1 MTRTTRSMLSLAAL
15 LMLSLPLAACE
26 EEGGPMA
33 IYDIT
38 PRTGV
43 TAGEQR
49 VQITGA
55 NFRQD
60 IGYAVY
66 FGAQR
71 ATSVTIM
78 DTNTLFVG
86 TPQHDVGRVDVV
98 VAADDGPAFR
108 IHEAFD
114 FNDTGGT
121 VGEHTGS
128 GAGGAERY

>member
-1 MTRTTRSMLSLAAL
+1 MTRNARSMLSLAAVL
-15 LMLSLPLAACE
+15 TLSLPLAACE

-33 IYDIT
+33 VYDIT

-60 IGYAVY
+60 IGYNVY

-78 DTNTLFVG
+78 DTNTLFVV
-86 TPQHDVGRVDVV
+86 TPQHDVGGVDVV
-98 VAADDGPAFR
+98 VASEDGPAFV
-108 IHEAFD
+108 IHEAFN
-114 FNDTGGT
+114 FNDQGGT
-121 VGEHTGS
+121 VGEHTGT

>member
-1 MTRTTRSMLSLAAL
+1 MTRSARVLLTLAGL
-15 LMLSLPLAACE
+15 ITVSLPLAACE

-33 IYDIT
+33 VYDIT

-78 DTNTLFVG
+78 DTNTLFVA
-86 TPQHDVGRVDVV
+86 TPQHDTGPVDVV

-108 IHEAFD
+108 IHEAFN

-121 VGEHTGS
+121 VGEHTGT

>member
-1 MTRTTRSMLSLAAL
+1 MTRNARSMLSLAAVL
-15 LMLSLPLAACE
+15 TLSLPLAACE
-26 EEGGPMA
+26 EGDGPMA

-49 VQITGA
+49 VQIAGA

-60 IGYAVY
+60 IGYNVY

-78 DTNTLFVG
+78 DTNTLFVV
-86 TPQHDVGRVDVV
+86 TPQHDVGRVSVV
-98 VAADDGPAFR
+98 VAAEDGPAFV
-108 IHEAFD
+108 IHDAFD

-121 VGEHTGS
+121 VGEHTGT
-128 GAGGAERY
+128 GAGGTERY

>member
-1 MTRTTRSMLSLAAL
+1 MTRNARSMLSVAAL
-15 LMLSLPLAACE
+15 LTLSLATTACE

-33 IYDIT
+33 IYDIA
-38 PRTGV
+38 PRNGV
-43 TAGEQR
+43 TAGEQAVR
-49 VQITGA
+49 ISGA

-60 IGYAVY
+60 IGYTVY

-78 DTNTLFVG
+78 DTTTLLVG

-108 IHEAFD
+108 IHDAFD
-114 FNDTGGT
+114 FNDQGGT
-121 VGEHTGS
+121 VGEHTGT

>member
-1 MTRTTRSMLSLAAL
+1 MTRNTRTMLSLAGL
-15 LMLSLPLAACE
+15 LTIALPLAACE

-33 IYDIT
+33 VYDIE

-43 TAGEQR
+43 TAGEQAVR
-49 VQITGA
+49 ITGA

-60 IGYAVY
+60 IGYTVY

-71 ATSVTIM
+71 ATQVTIM
-78 DTNTLFVG
+78 DTTTLLVG
-86 TPQHDVGRVDVV
+86 TPQHDVGPVDVV

-108 IHEAFD
+108 IHEAFN
-114 FNDTGGT
+114 FNDQGGT
-121 VGEHTGS
+121 VGEHQGT

>member
-1 MTRTTRSMLSLAAL
+1 MTRTARSMLSLAGL

-60 IGYAVY
+60 IGYNVY

-78 DTNTLFVG
+78 DTNTLFVV
-86 TPQHDVGRVDVV
+86 TPQHDIGRVNVV
-98 VAADDGPAFR
+98 VASEDGPAFL
-108 IHEAFD
+108 IHDAFD

-121 VGEHTGS
+121 VGEHQGT